1 MSDCIH
7 RSKESVVSFSGRPR
21 PTVHLATTLLFT
33 LALVGTVLVPRQLQ
47 AAHLPMCLGK
57 QATIVGSNKAD
68 TLKGTKKADV
78 IVGLGGNDRILGRGG
93 SDSIC
98 AGRGHDRVYGGSGND
113 QIDGG
118 KGVDDCLQEAG
129 AGTKKNCEGPKF
141 PLTVSKAGSG
151 TGGVTSSPPA
161 IDCGQACLGQF
172 TEGQKVTL
180 TASAASPD
188 TFDGW
193 GGACIG
199 VSSCIVVMSVAKA
212 VTATFS
218 KAPSSGGT
226 PPPAPGPGPS
236 CPAGPC
242 YVVSRTGNTYQAV
255 APLTG
260 RTLQGSLKVVVEGA
274 VADLDKLPSGDVF
287 FGAGVFDL
295 GSDRFSLHDVNH
307 IGFAGAGM
315 DATTIQNSS
324 DDPKDSEPF
333 DMHDTNHIIIRDLTV
348 RAGGSFEST
357 SDAIDFDGGNDV
369 IVERVKIA
377 QSRGRGIVFDGK
389 DAPGGRP
396 RTADRNIIR
405 NCVITGIPR
414 HGIELL
420 AASFNRVE
428 SCTITDVGGHGIL
441 INKAAESAGQPH
453 KDSDLNTLVG
463 NVIERV
469 VFDGIGILAG
479 DSNVIDGNIARNNSR
494 DGIRIDSDSMN
505 IFDCNDNIVR
515 NNRSTDNNWYGLNID
530 SPACQRTK
538 VEPNNFFSG
547 NGRGSLHDVGMD
559 TIKPGG

>member
-1 MSDCIH
+1 MSNLFPG
-7 RSKESVVSFSGRPR
+7 SSVLRVRRPS
-21 PTVHLATTLLFT
+21 LLVAA
-33 LALVGTVLVPRQLQ
+33 LALLSASLIQPARAEARV
-47 AAHLPMCLGK
+47 LPMCLGK
-57 QATIVGSNKAD
+57 QATIIGSSKAN

-78 IVGLGGNDRILGRGG
+78 IVGLGGNDRIIGG
-93 SDSIC
+93 GGGDRIC
-98 AGRGHDRVYGGSGND
+98 GGTGADRLFGGVGND
-113 QIDGG
+113 RMNGG
-118 KGVDDCLQEAG
+118 KGTDQCLQEVG
-129 AGTKKNCEGPKF
+129 TGTKKSCEGPTF
-141 PLTVSKAGSG
+141 PLTVSKAGTG
-151 TGGVTSSPPA
+151 TGVVTSSPQA
-161 IDCGQACLGQF
+161 IDCGQTCLGQL

-193 GGACIG
+193 GGACTG
-199 VSSCIVVMSVAKA
+199 VSSCTVVMSVAKA

-226 PPPAPGPGPS
+226 PPLAPGPGPS

-242 YVVSRTGNTYQAV
+242 YVVSRTGNTYRGV

-274 VADLDKLPSGDVF
+274 VADLDELPSGDVF
-287 FGAGVFDL
+287 FGADVFDL

-307 IGFAGAGM
+307 IEFAGAGM

-348 RAGGSFEST
+348 RAGGSLESS

-420 AASFNRVE
+420 AASSNRVE
-428 SCTITDVGGHGIL
+428 GCTITDVGGHGIH

-453 KDSDLNTLVG
+453 KDSDMNTLVG

-469 VFDGIGILAG
+469 AFDGIGILAG

-505 IFDCNDNIVR
+505 VFDCNDNIVR

-538 VEPNNFFSG
+538 VEPNNVFSG
-547 NGRGSLHDVGMD
+547 NRRGNVRDVGMN